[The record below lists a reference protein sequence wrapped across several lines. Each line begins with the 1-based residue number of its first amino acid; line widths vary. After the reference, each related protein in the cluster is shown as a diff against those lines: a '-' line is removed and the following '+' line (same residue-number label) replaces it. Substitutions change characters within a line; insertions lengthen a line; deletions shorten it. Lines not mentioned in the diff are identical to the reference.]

1 MKRIFFAYLT
11 FEFFF
16 VLATLLTISCGRYHR
31 AQLEYKLGEGDLLI
45 YNATV
50 SIFGQLGKLSNL
62 NYQTAQ
68 TILLLVVAK
77 DADASYR
84 FGQISHGHDYFFGRE
99 KLEPLS
105 NFCRYSQGAL
115 NISGPVAWQ
124 PDVPRSSPAF
134 HPLSSFHLSNL
145 VPLLPIMVSVV
156 KLPGEMIA
164 QGDTWKSQ
172 MGTCVLNGFKRIN
185 GNEAARINIA
195 GKTRLASSEQSM
207 DFKIDFG
214 LEEGYPVN
222 VDFKSFGGFMEKPA
236 GSSNISAQTKGNLKL
251 MTKQKVEGEEFA
263 SLKEQLALIKEGQEL
278 LDQAKLD
285 EAEQIFQKCLQ
296 SYPESR
302 IVEYMQAF
310 IGEVDRMRLVIEQY
324 PESFKHNS
332 VKTKQ

>member
-1 MKRIFFAYLT
+1 MSLSFLAFEEKRRFHQFLIMKRIFFAYLT

-115 NISGPVAWQ
+115 NISGPVA
-124 PDVPRSSPAF
+124 
-134 HPLSSFHLSNL
+134 
-145 VPLLPIMVSVV
+145 
-156 KLPGEMIA
+156 
-164 QGDTWKSQ
+164 
-172 MGTCVLNGFKRIN
+172 
-185 GNEAARINIA
+185 
-195 GKTRLASSEQSM
+195 
-207 DFKIDFG
+207 
-214 LEEGYPVN
+214 
-222 VDFKSFGGFMEKPA
+222 
-236 GSSNISAQTKGNLKL
+236 
-251 MTKQKVEGEEFA
+251 
-263 SLKEQLALIKEGQEL
+263 
-278 LDQAKLD
+278 
-285 EAEQIFQKCLQ
+285 
-296 SYPESR
+296 
-302 IVEYMQAF
+302 
-310 IGEVDRMRLVIEQY
+310 
-324 PESFKHNS
+324 
-332 VKTKQ
+332 KTKKNSNVRYAKNILFIIKN